1 MRNTIR
7 RRALVGT
14 IATLAAAAALFGAA
28 PAASAHDALASST
41 PAADEVVATPLTQV
55 QLTFN
60 EEPLA
65 GFDTGIAIAV
75 IDPAGTD
82 VSTGDVAIDATTLIK
97 AVSPTTAGSYQVLW
111 QTVSADGHPIS
122 GQYAFSYTVEPAPTA
137 TPTPTQTPTATAT
150 APPTATTATPTPTPT
165 PTPTGVPSGDAYD
178 ALFPIALV
186 GGIIIVVLIAVIAV
200 VVATRAKRRADPED
214 KTS

>member
-1 MRNTIR
+1 MTNTLR
-7 RRALVGT
+7 RRALAGA
-14 IATLAAAAALFGAA
+14 IATLAATAMLFTA
-28 PAASAHDALASST
+28 PAAANAHDALASST
-41 PAADEVVATPLTQV
+41 PAADEVISTPLTQV

-82 VSTGDVAIDATTLIK
+82 ISTGDVTIDASTLTK

-122 GQYAFSYTVEPAPTA
+122 GQYAFSYTVEP
-137 TPTPTQTPTATAT
+137 TPTPTP
-150 APPTATTATPTPTPT
+150 TATPTPTPT
-165 PTPTGVPSGDAYD
+165 ATAPATASTETPAPTPTAVSSGDAYD
-178 ALFPIALV
+178 SLFPIALI
-186 GGIIIVVLIAVIAV
+186 GGIVVVLLIVVIAIIAS
-200 VVATRAKRRADPED
+200 TRAKRRANAQD
-214 KTS
+214 SAS